1 MSALAKGSIFP
12 VALEQEI
19 FNKVKGHSSLAKVS
33 AQDAIPFVGKDIFT
47 FNFASDLAIVGENGE
62 KAVGDAT
69 ITPVQIRPI
78 KVVYQMRTSDEF
90 MYASEEY
97 KLNILQAFAE
107 GFAAKLGS
115 GLDKMALHAIN
126 PANTSAKSTVIGTN
140 NFDDQVT
147 QTVNYVAGSAD
158 ENIDDAVALVSG
170 NEYVSTGIIISPTMQ
185 SAISK
190 MASTD
195 GARKYPDFAFGA
207 TPETLGNMVLDTNA
221 TVSAKYTGATD
232 TDHAIVGDFQN
243 AFRWGIAKELPL
255 QTIEYGDPD
264 NTGVDLKG
272 SNQICLRSEAYI
284 GWAILDASAFARV
297 KA

>member
-1 MSALAKGSIFP
+1 MSALAQGSLFP
-12 VALEQEI
+12 QTLEQEI
-19 FNKVKGHSSLAKVS
+19 FSKVKGHSSLAKVS

-47 FNFASDLAIVGENGE
+47 FNFASDVAIVGENAE
-62 KAVGDAT
+62 KPAGDAT
-69 ITPVQIRPI
+69 VTPVAIRPI

-90 MYASEEY
+90 MYASDEY
-97 KLNILQAFAE
+97 KMNILSAFAD
-107 GFAAKLGS
+107 GFASKLGA

-126 PANTSAKSTVIGTN
+126 PANTSTKSTIIGTN
-140 NFDDQVT
+140 NFDDAVT
-147 QTVNYVAGSAD
+147 QTVNYAQATAD
-158 ENIDDAVALVSG
+158 TNIDDAVAVVAG
-170 NEYVSTGIIISPTMQ
+170 NEYVPNGVIISPAMQ
-185 SAISK
+185 SAIS
-190 MASTD
+190 ALSAN

-207 TPETLGNMVLDTNA
+207 TPDKLGNMVLDANA

-255 QTIEYGDPD
+255 QVIEYGDPD

>member
-12 VALEQEI
+12 VELEKEI
-19 FNKVKGHSSLAKVS
+19 FNKVKGHSSIAKVS

-47 FNFASDLAIVGENGE
+47 FNFSSDLAIVGENAE
-62 KAVGDAT
+62 KPAGDAT
-69 ITPVQIRPI
+69 ISPVSIRPI

-97 KLNILQAFAE
+97 KLNILQAFAD
-107 GFAAKLGS
+107 GFAAKLGA

-126 PANTSAKSTVIGTN
+126 PANTTTASTVIGTN
-140 NFDDQVT
+140 NFDSAVT
-147 QTVNYVAGSAD
+147 QTVTYASTTAD
-158 ENIDDAVALVSG
+158 ANIDDAVALVAG
-170 NEYVSTGIIISPTMQ
+170 NEYVANGCIISPTMQ
-185 SAISK
+185 SAIAKLS
-190 MASTD
+190 AN

-207 TPETLGNMVLDTNA
+207 TPDALGNMILDTNA

-232 TDHAIVGDFQN
+232 TDHAIVGDFAN

-272 SNQICLRSEAYI
+272 SNQVCLRSEAYI
-284 GWAILDASAFARV
+284 GWAILDANAFARV

>member
-1 MSALAKGSIFP
+1 MSALTKGSIFP
-12 VALEQEI
+12 AQLEAEI
-19 FNKVKGHSSLAKVS
+19 FSKVKGHSSLAKVS

-47 FNFASDLAIVGENGE
+47 FNFASDLAIVGENAE
-62 KAVGDAT
+62 KPAGDAT

-78 KVVYQMRTSDEF
+78 KVVYQMRASDEF
-90 MYASEEY
+90 MYASDEY
-97 KLNILQAFAE
+97 KMNILSTFAD
-107 GFAAKLGS
+107 GFAKKLGS

-126 PANTSAKSTVIGTN
+126 PVDTSAKSNVIGTN

-147 QTVNYVAGSAD
+147 QTVSYVAANAD
-158 ENIDDAVALVSG
+158 ENIDAAVAMVAG
-170 NEYVSTGIIISPTMQ
+170 NEAVANGIIISPAMQ
-185 SAISK
+185 SAISGLS
-190 MASTD
+190 AN

-207 TPETLGNMVLDTNA
+207 TPDRLGNMVLDANA

-255 QTIEYGDPD
+255 QVIEYGDPD

-272 SNQICLRSEAYI
+272 SNQVCLRSEAYI
-284 GWAILDASAFARV
+284 GWAILDADAFARV